1 MAIIGSH
8 KRMLVYKKTDF
19 KCAICGST
27 HTLDAVPFIPTWTRL
42 PATEVSQLIPLCD
55 ECVKEVGIN
64 FIELGKLRY
73 LPELYIEQLMN
84 EYKHNS
90 KYLRK
95 YVHTYG
101 SYRTGRKLDVD
112 KALAVLG
119 SYDNYIHDYW
129 DYIDWDN
136 L

>member
-27 HTLDAVPFIPTWTRL
+27 HDLDAAPFIPTWTRL

-55 ECVKEVGIN
+55 SCIKEIGIN

-84 EYKHNS
+84 EYEHNK
-90 KYLRK
+90 KYLYK
-95 YVHTYG
+95 YVRTYG
-101 SYRTGRKLDVD
+101 SYRTGRRLDVG
-112 KALAVLG
+112 KAIAVLG
-119 SYDNYIHDYW
+119 SYDNYISENW
-129 DYIDWDN
+129 GGINWES